1 MFEPVDMIRKLA
13 LTGLLQFVQRGTAT
27 QVFCGCALAFLSSGL
42 QVHFHPYREA
52 EANVLKTLVDAQIFL
67 TFLLSFLLRVL
78 PRLELQA
85 YEPLSAEFYGWVL
98 LLSVVGLLVAAAGLT
113 ARRLRRGG
121 LAAAGLYTPLLGTG
135 LDTRQASL
143 GGSE

>member
-1 MFEPVDMIRKLA
+1 MVSR
-13 LTGLLQFVQRGTAT
+13 RGEA
-27 QVFCGCALAFLSSGL
+27 CDLSLDSFPKG
-42 QVHFHPYREA
+42 
-52 EANVLKTLVDAQIFL
+52 
-67 TFLLSFLLRVL
+67 FLLSFLLRVL
-78 PRLELQA
+78 QRLELQA

-121 LAAAGLYTPLLGTG
+121 LAAAGLSTPLLDTG